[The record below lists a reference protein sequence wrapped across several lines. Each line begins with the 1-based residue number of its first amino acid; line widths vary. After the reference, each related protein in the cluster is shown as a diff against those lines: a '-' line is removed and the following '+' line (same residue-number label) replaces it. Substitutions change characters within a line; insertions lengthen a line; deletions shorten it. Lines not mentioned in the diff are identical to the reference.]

1 MLARLSEL
9 PVAPFWKIR
18 MLESIQLPILVG
30 ALVVMSWAVV
40 RLSSIRLNSK
50 AKPSANATLPA
61 EVVRWQ
67 ADLKRL
73 SQELQL
79 ELDEKMAAVAALSE
93 AYVQASERLSD
104 LILRA
109 EEVGVELEEVVG
121 EEEQRRMS
129 A

>member
-1 MLARLSEL
+1 
-9 PVAPFWKIR
+9 

-40 RLSSIRLNSK
+40 RLSSIKANSK
-50 AKPSANATLPA
+50 TKPTADSVNVPA

-73 SQELQL
+73 SQELQQ

-104 LILRA
+104 LVLRA
-109 EEVGVELEEVVG
+109 EEVGVQLEEVVG
-121 EEEQRRMS
+121 EQEEQKRLS